1 VEAGI
6 SGNGIGL
13 AVVRELVTAQGGTV
27 SVHDAIR
34 GGASFVVTLQPASA
48 TLDPAGD
55 VPAKES
61 SAYTRVRARAHSL
74 LR

>member
-1 VEAGI
+1 VD
-6 SGNGIGL
+6 
-13 AVVRELVTAQGGTV
+13 
-27 SVHDAIR
+27 DAAR

-48 TLDPAGD
+48 TPDRVDD